1 MKNAPIDSMRIGTTL
16 ISKAHSATVNG
27 TAVNCTG
34 CEYAAIAVNF
44 GVLAGTATGSLVIE
58 VSPNGS
64 SGWVALTGGSYTINV
79 TDDDD
84 TTKRFHVRL
93 DKEAG
98 QYVRVTLVYGG
109 SSTLVLGA
117 IVIGTNLARQTDFVA
132 DSYAIDI

>member
-1 MKNAPIDSMRIGTTL
+1 MKNAPIDSMRIGSTL

-27 TAVNCTG
+27 SAVDCTG
-34 CEYAAIAVNF
+34 CEYAAIAVNL
-44 GVLAGTATGSLVIE
+44 GTLAATATGNLVIE

-64 SGWVALTGGSYTINV
+64 SGWVALSGGTYVINV

-98 QYVRVTLVYGG
+98 QFVRVTLVYGG

-117 IVIGTNLARQTDFVA
+117 VVIGTNMDRTA
-132 DSYAIDI
+132 DVTPDVYAISL